1 MAKLLCSSCS
11 NWSDYE
17 SDAENGNSEK
27 PHCAQLFSMIY
38 YLGRMIKKQ
47 MIYWK
52 KLTGRLWLA
61 SRQKR
66 REKKGKKCKAKNS
79 DSKKSK
85 TALSKHKL
93 YTLGCMYIDYCGTKT
108 VMEKDGSKSL
118 QPIVNLPTKK
128 IPLDAKF
135 PEIEKY
141 IQKLVPGPF
150 EYWDTYCKK
159 DISPYIFTM
168 VEQKKFAVCQDLTEP
183 DVLEFKT
190 ITKGNSG
197 TGYDNNHLFIYSA
210 KETTQTHRQYKLD
223 NGEPSSDSDGTN
235 YSDNS
240 SIPGKRKAKVLTA
253 VVTRKYH

>member
-1 MAKLLCSSCS
+1 MSLMLRMAILRSLIVHNAKPVVGIGSIFYDLLSGKDDQEADDILEEA
-11 NWSDYE
+11 N
-17 SDAENGNSEK
+17 
-27 PHCAQLFSMIY
+27 
-38 YLGRMIKKQ
+38 
-47 MIYWK
+47 
-52 KLTGRLWLA
+52 
-61 SRQKR
+61 
-66 REKKGKKCKAKNS
+66 REAVAGLKAKEKGKEGKEVQSK